1 MSEIRQIDVQIMGQS
16 YMLACAPDG
25 EAALRQAVGKVDQ
38 AMCAIRDAGKVKAR
52 DRIAVL
58 AALNIAYE
66 LTQPTSNSTAPSV
79 DTDAPARHEA
89 HGPTAA
95 QWQALLATLDA
106 ALADD
111 PKLF

>member
-1 MSEIRQIDVQIMGQS
+1 MSEIKQLDVQIMGQS

-66 LTQPTSNSTAPSV
+66 LTQPSPDSPPSAG
-79 DTDAPARHEA
+79 TDAPARTEPE
-89 HGPTAA
+89 GPTPE